1 MHKSYKMSSTNF
13 IFTFWKN
20 NISVIQ
26 VEGGNIGK
34 NLCQSLDFLGEL
46 M

>member
-26 VEGGNIGK
+26 VEGEMFGK
-34 NLCQSLDFLGEL
+34 NLCKLLDFLGEL